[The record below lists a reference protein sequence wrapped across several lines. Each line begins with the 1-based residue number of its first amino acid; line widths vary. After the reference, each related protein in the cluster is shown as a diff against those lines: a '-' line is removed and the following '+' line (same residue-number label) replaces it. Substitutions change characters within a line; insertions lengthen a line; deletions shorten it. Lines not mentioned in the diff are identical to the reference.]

1 MADFF
6 GDDEIVAQ
14 DNTEVD
20 PAAEFLA
27 QQQNEI
33 AGKFRVNFLVFVE
46 QTVSNV

>member
-6 GDDEIVAQ
+6 DQEIP
-14 DNTEVD
+14 DNTNNTED

-33 AGKFRVNFLVFVE
+33 AGKYI
-46 QTVSNV
+46 S